1 MDPRLLE
8 ARNWYECA
16 CEWRIVS
23 YAMCANALLN
33 AKAAGKPL
41 FYIPAVDS
49 PASRMGRADYD
60 DMRAFPNLSTTAKLM
75 GILRAHIGMDVIFTE
90 SYLPP
95 KVVRGAVADIAYI
108 LCP

>member
-1 MDPRLLE
+1 MSPPD
-8 ARNWYECA
+8 
-16 CEWRIVS
+16 EWRIVS
-23 YAMCANALLN
+23 YAMHADARLN

-49 PASRMGRADYD
+49 PACRMGRADYD
-60 DMRAFPNLSTTAKLM
+60 DMRAFPNISTTTKWM
-75 GILRAHIGMDVIFTE
+75 GILPAHIGMDVILTE

-95 KVVRGAVADIAYI
+95 KVVRGAVAEIVDI